1 MSDPS
6 DTRKLRQADLW
17 TGLGLIAFALGMLG
31 VTATFPITDSYGG
44 VRNVWYVSPALLP
57 LLIGVT
63 ILLMAGMLVRKAMRD
78 LGAEGVR
85 QTLRLPQARF
95 GSRTQRLLLILGAVC
110 AYVYVFIPVVDFA
123 LATALFLAVF
133 IFGFH
138 LDREASVARNLL
150 ILIVSTVTIGVAA
163 SAVGNDARDAVVD
176 ALTGSAVIAA
186 AAINARALA
195 RQQLPLT
202 AWRSG
207 LIVAVLTPLLLCPLF
222 KYGLLVPLPY
232 EGTVIGAMDAL
243 RYAVFR

>member
-17 TGLGLIAFALGMLG
+17 TGLGLVAFALGMLG

-57 LLIGVT
+57 LLIGVS
-63 ILLMAGMLVRKAMRD
+63 ILLMAGMLVRKAVRD

-85 QTLRLPQARF
+85 QTLRLPRARF
-95 GSRTQRLLLILGAVC
+95 GSRTQRLLLILGSVC

-123 LATALFLAVF
+123 LATAFFLAVF

-138 LDREASVARNLL
+138 LDREASVARNLASL
-150 ILIVSTVTIGVAA
+150 IASTIMVGVAA
-163 SAVGNDARDAVVD
+163 WVTGDGARDAVVD
-176 ALTGSAVIAA
+176 CATAGAVIGIAA
-186 AAINARALA
+186 VNAWALA
-195 RQQLPLT
+195 RQKLPLT
-202 AWRSG
+202 AWRNG
-207 LIVAVLTPLLLCPLF
+207 LIVAVLTPVLLCPLF